1 MKKYSMALGLAMA
14 LSFLQLSVAAQAQ
27 DDKEQI
33 RKTIQNYFDG
43 SHTDNP
49 ELLKAAF
56 HPDATLKYIKEGKY
70 QMIPIQKYFTFFT
83 NSKTR
88 EFEEKIYYVDQY
100 GNAANVKL
108 SARYAKY
115 QFVDYMNLLKTEEGW
130 KIVSKISH
138 REEF

>member
-1 MKKYSMALGLAMA
+1 MKKYLTVPALIILM
-14 LSFLQLSVAAQAQ
+14 SFLHMSVNAQTTS
-27 DDKEQI
+27 DEVQI
-33 RKTIQNYFDG
+33 RSTIQNYFDG

-83 NSKTR
+83 NSKKR
-88 EFEEKIYYVDQY
+88 EFEEKIFYVDQY

-108 SARYAKY
+108 SARYATY

-138 REEF
+138 CEEF